1 MLLTLEGFLSGLY
14 VDAFYIPS
22 ALRRKED
29 EVLEEVLL
37 EIVSRRSKE

>member
-1 MLLTLEGFLSGLY
+1 MLLTLGGFLIWAL
-14 VDAFYIPS
+14 VDAFLLPS

-37 EIVSRRSKE
+37 EIDTRRSKE

>member
-1 MLLTLEGFLSGLY
+1 MLLTLGGFLIWAL
-14 VDAFYIPS
+14 VDAFFIPS

-37 EIVSRRSKE
+37 EIATRRSKE